1 MCQYVLTLA
10 PVAALQHVQGHFDTR
25 HFMLCEQPYAP
36 NSAAMNLQDFGSTD
50 HPSSAI
56 IPEQLSMI
64 VEVCLCILCWLL
76 LMLVLVLK
84 DLAKGINQTN
94 EKISSI
100 CSSSLGQQGQ
110 VTEIRLL
117 LQRLKDIVVNMK
129 VQLDILIEP
138 RIAQAELELIP
149 SRGSCRNTVPP

>member
-1 MCQYVLTLA
+1 
-10 PVAALQHVQGHFDTR
+10 
-25 HFMLCEQPYAP
+25 
-36 NSAAMNLQDFGSTD
+36 
-50 HPSSAI
+50 
-56 IPEQLSMI
+56 
-64 VEVCLCILCWLL
+64 
-76 LMLVLVLK
+76 MLVLVLK